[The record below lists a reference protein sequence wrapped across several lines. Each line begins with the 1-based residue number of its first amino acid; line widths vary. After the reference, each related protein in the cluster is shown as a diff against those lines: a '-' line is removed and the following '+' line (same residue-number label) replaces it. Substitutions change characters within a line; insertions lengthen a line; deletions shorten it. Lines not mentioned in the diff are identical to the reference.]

1 MQTIRTVG
9 HRYWNP
15 CGSLLAFLWEKIYNV
30 FYSMQSYAQSPD
42 GGDGII
48 IASNY
53 AVTLLLRKELIMVEL
68 DVKITSGDLYDFL
81 LRHSYNS
88 VSGLLGAVIGALGV
102 VVGISRQYWIYLIL
116 GVVILLYLPWT
127 LFIKSKQQVANNP
140 VFREPLH
147 YVLDENGITIS
158 QGDSSTCQ
166 AWEDCLKAV
175 STGRSIIVYTAKNN
189 ATIFP
194 KRQMQDKTTDVI
206 EMISTHMPP
215 AKVKIRS

>member
-1 MQTIRTVG
+1 
-9 HRYWNP
+9 
-15 CGSLLAFLWEKIYNV
+15 
-30 FYSMQSYAQSPD
+30 
-42 GGDGII
+42 
-48 IASNY
+48 
-53 AVTLLLRKELIMVEL
+53 MVEL

-102 VVGISRQYWIYLIL
+102 IVGISRQYCIYLIL

-127 LFIKSKQQVANNP
+127 LYIKSKQQAVNNP
-140 VFREPLH
+140 VFKEPLH

-166 AWEDCLKAV
+166 KWEDCLKAV

-194 KRQMQDKTTDVI
+194 KSQMQDKTTDVI

-215 AKVKIRS
+215 TKVKIRSEMHGYSRRIEHVVTSPYKTAYLSVCRHSQNAVLHGSE

>member
-1 MQTIRTVG
+1 
-9 HRYWNP
+9 
-15 CGSLLAFLWEKIYNV
+15 
-30 FYSMQSYAQSPD
+30 
-42 GGDGII
+42 
-48 IASNY
+48 
-53 AVTLLLRKELIMVEL
+53 MVEL

-116 GVVILLYLPWT
+116 GGVILLYLPWT
-127 LFIKSKQQVANNP
+127 LYIKSKQQAVNNP
-140 VFREPLH
+140 VFKEPLH
-147 YVLDENGITIS
+147 YVLDENGITNS

-166 AWEDCLKAV
+166 KWEDCLKAV

-194 KRQMQDKTTDVI
+194 KSQMQDKTTDVI

-215 AKVKIRS
+215 TKVKIRS

>member
-1 MQTIRTVG
+1 
-9 HRYWNP
+9 
-15 CGSLLAFLWEKIYNV
+15 
-30 FYSMQSYAQSPD
+30 
-42 GGDGII
+42 
-48 IASNY
+48 
-53 AVTLLLRKELIMVEL
+53 MVEL

-102 VVGISRQYWIYLIL
+102 IVGISRQYWIYLIL

-127 LFIKSKQQVANNP
+127 LYIKSKQQAVNNP
-140 VFREPLH
+140 VFKEPLH

-166 AWEDCLKAV
+166 KWEDCLKAV

-194 KRQMQDKTTDVI
+194 KSQMQDKTTDVI

-215 AKVKIRS
+215 TKVKIRSYMHGYSRRIEHVVTSPYKTAYLSVCRHSQNAVLHGSE

>member
-1 MQTIRTVG
+1 
-9 HRYWNP
+9 
-15 CGSLLAFLWEKIYNV
+15 
-30 FYSMQSYAQSPD
+30 
-42 GGDGII
+42 
-48 IASNY
+48 
-53 AVTLLLRKELIMVEL
+53 MVEL

-102 VVGISRQYWIYLIL
+102 IVGISRQYWIYLIL

-158 QGDSSTCQ
+158 Q
-166 AWEDCLKAV
+166 
-175 STGRSIIVYTAKNN
+175 
-189 ATIFP
+189 
-194 KRQMQDKTTDVI
+194 
-206 EMISTHMPP
+206 
-215 AKVKIRS
+215 

>member
-1 MQTIRTVG
+1 MRST
-9 HRYWNP
+9 
-15 CGSLLAFLWEKIYNV
+15 E
-30 FYSMQSYAQSPD
+30 QSV
-42 GGDGII
+42 GII
-48 IASNY
+48 IY
-53 AVTLLLRKELIMVEL
+53 YIKERTHMVEL

-88 VSGLLGAVIGALGV
+88 VSGLLGAVMGALGV
-102 VVGISRQYWIYLIL
+102 IVGISRQYWIYVIL

-127 LFIKSKQQVANNP
+127 LFIKSRQQAANNP
-140 VFREPLH
+140 VFKEPLH

-158 QGDSSTCQ
+158 QGDSFACQ
-166 AWEDCLKAV
+166 KWEDCLKAV

-194 KRQMQDKTTDVI
+194 KSQMQDKTTDVI

-215 AKVKIRS
+215 AKVKIRT